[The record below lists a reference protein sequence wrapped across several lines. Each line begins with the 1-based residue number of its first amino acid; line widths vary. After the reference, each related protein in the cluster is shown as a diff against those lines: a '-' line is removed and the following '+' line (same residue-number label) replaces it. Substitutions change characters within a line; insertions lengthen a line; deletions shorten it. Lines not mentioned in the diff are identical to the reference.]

1 MPFAPRVI
9 GSLEQHRALW
19 GNPTLLVMDGL
30 ALVTAN
36 HIGGRGSWLSA
47 FAFVCASG
55 LAAWAGNTRRQR
67 LIHDLPTS
75 RIASAAQG
83 YVELSGRIEQHADE
97 MLPAKLSQTPC
108 VWYRYQIEKKDSDG
122 DWRVEE
128 FGDSDQTF
136 LLSDA
141 TGSCVIDPEGAEIT
155 TRHKDVWTDTDK
167 RYTEYL
173 LLPDD
178 DLYAL
183 GEFTTLGYEASPQ
196 DARREMSELLAQWK
210 SDRKELLRRFDA
222 NGDGELDL
230 AEWETVRQAAEEQVH
245 AQQRERAA
253 GSPVHLLGK
262 PKIKRPFLLSNLGH
276 DGLSKRYR
284 LWAWAHLAIFVAG
297 CGGFAY
303 YLLKHTH

>member
-1 MPFAPRVI
+1 MPFALRLL
-9 GSLEQHRALW
+9 GSLGQHRAYW
-19 GNPTLLVMDGL
+19 GNPTLLVLDVL
-30 ALVTAN
+30 ALAVADD
-36 HIGGRGSWLSA
+36 IGGRGAWLGA
-47 FAFVCASG
+47 FAFICASG

-67 LIHDLPTS
+67 IIHDVPTS

-83 YVELSGRIEQHADE
+83 YVELSGRIQQHENE
-97 MLPAKLSQTPC
+97 MLLAKLSQTPC
-108 VWYRYQIEKKDSDG
+108 AWYRYQIEKKDSDG

-136 LLSDA
+136 LISDA

-155 TRHKDVWTDTDK
+155 TSHKKVWTDLGR

-183 GEFTTLGYEASPQ
+183 GEFTTLGHDSSPQ
-196 DARREMSELLAQWK
+196 DARRELSGL
-210 SDRKELLRRFDA
+210 
-222 NGDGELDL
+222 L
-230 AEWETVRQAAEEQVH
+230 AEWDRAREAAEEQIQ

-262 PKIKRPFLLSNLGH
+262 PKGGRLFLLSNLDHAKLGR
-276 DGLSKRYR
+276 RYR
-284 LWAWAHLAIFVAG
+284 LWAWTHLAVFVAG
-297 CGGFAY
+297 CGLAFSTIA
-303 YLLKHTH
+303 

>member
-1 MPFAPRVI
+1 MSLALRAI
-9 GSLEQHRALW
+9 GSLTQHRAHW
-19 GNPTLLVMDGL
+19 GNPSLLVLDVVAL
-30 ALVTAN
+30 AAAN
-36 HIGGRGSWLSA
+36 DIGGRGAWLAA

-67 LIHDLPTS
+67 LIHDVPTS

-97 MLPAKLSQTPC
+97 MLLAKLSQTPC

-128 FGDSDQTF
+128 YGDSDQTF

-141 TGSCVIDPEGAEIT
+141 TASCVINPEGAEIT
-155 TRHKDVWTDTDK
+155 TWHKNVWTELGR

-183 GEFTTLGYEASPQ
+183 GEFTTLGYDSSPQ
-196 DARREMSELLAQWK
+196 DTRLAMSALLTEWK
-210 SDRKELLRRFDA
+210 SDRDELLRRFDA
-222 NGDGELDL
+222 NQDGEIDM
-230 AEWETVRQAAEEQVH
+230 AEWDRARKAAEEQIH
-245 AQQRERAA
+245 ARQRERAA
-253 GSPVHLLGK
+253 GNPVHLLGK
-262 PKIKRPFLLSNLGH
+262 PVKRPFLLSNLGH

-284 LWAWAHLAIFVAG
+284 LWAWAHLAVFVAG
-297 CGGFAY
+297 CGGLSY
-303 YLLKHTH
+303 WVLY